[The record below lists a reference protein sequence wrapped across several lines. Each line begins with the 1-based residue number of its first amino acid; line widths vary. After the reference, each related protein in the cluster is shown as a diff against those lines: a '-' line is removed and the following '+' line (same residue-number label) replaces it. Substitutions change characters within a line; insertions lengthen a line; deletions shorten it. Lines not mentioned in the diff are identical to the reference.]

1 MSFNKIE
8 IVSVK
13 RNIYRIHLSNIRK
26 EETARLMNKSDLNE
40 KSKYINS
47 KV

>member
-13 RNIYRIHLSNIRK
+13 RNIYRIHLSYIRK
-26 EETARLMNKSDLNE
+26 EETVRLVKKSDLNE